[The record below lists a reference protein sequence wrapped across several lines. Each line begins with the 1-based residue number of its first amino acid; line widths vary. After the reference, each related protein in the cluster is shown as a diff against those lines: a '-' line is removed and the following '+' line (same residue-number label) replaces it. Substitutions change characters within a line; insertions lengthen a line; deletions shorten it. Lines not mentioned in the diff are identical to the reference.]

1 MSDARAIEAVT
12 ETLRSLVDVGVKQVD
27 SGAVAVARPPDRVGD
42 AQFDMMVNLFLFQ
55 AAVEGSLRNEPPFD
69 LAPGEMGQPALPLV
83 LHYLVTPYVK
93 DGNDVEAH
101 RMLGG
106 AVRILHEHSWL
117 KRSDLAAIAPYSN
130 VSQQVDQIRIT
141 WRGIDEKDIYSLW
154 STFQTPYRLS
164 AAFEV
169 RVVLIDSR
177 VGAKTPLPVLT
188 RGSDD
193 RGPQVRGDVVM
204 PFPTLSAAVP
214 AGDEPSALPGE
225 RVTLEGHHLSSL
237 ASVTVRLTHPL
248 LAAPVTVTPV
258 AADVADTA
266 IVFQLPQDPASFPA
280 GFYSV
285 SAVHTDES
293 GVEQTTNE
301 VPLAVAPRITSP
313 MPITVAR
320 NANGTAVVSLAVAPQ
335 VRVEQQAYLL
345 LGDRSVKAT
354 AITQPSSTLEFRV
367 LKANPATYAVRL
379 RVAGLD
385 TRLVDRSTSPP
396 TFDHD
401 ATVTVTP

>member
-12 ETLRSLVDVGVKQVD
+12 ETLRSLVDIGVKQVE
-27 SGAVAVARPPDRVGD
+27 SAGVAVARPPDRVGD
-42 AQFDMMVNLFLFQ
+42 AQFDMMVNLFLFE
-55 AAVEGSLRNEPPFD
+55 AVVEGSLRNEPPFD
-69 LAPGEMGQPALPLV
+69 LAPGETGQPALPLV

-117 KRSDLAAIAPYSN
+117 TRADLAAIAPYSN

-141 WRGIDEKDIYSLW
+141 GRGIDEKDIYSLW
-154 STFQTPYRLS
+154 SSFQTPYRLS

-169 RVVLIDSR
+169 RAVLIDSR

-204 PFPTLSAAVP
+204 PFPTLKAAVA

-225 RVTLEGHHLSSL
+225 RVTLEGHHLSDL
-237 ASVTVRLTHPL
+237 TSVEVRLTHPL
-248 LAAPVTVTPV
+248 VTTPVTVTPV
-258 AADVADTA
+258 PTDVADTA
-266 IVFQLPQDPASFPA
+266 IVFELPQDATSFPA

-285 SAVHTDES
+285 AVVYTDAT
-293 GVEQTTNE
+293 GDEQGTNE
-301 VPLAVAPRITSP
+301 VPLAVAPRITSA
-313 MPITVAR
+313 MPITVGR
-320 NANGTAVVSLAVAPQ
+320 NANGTAVVSLDVEPEVQ
-335 VRVEQQAYLL
+335 VGQLAQLL

-354 AITQPSSTLEFRV
+354 TITQPSGTLEFRV
-367 LKANPATYAVRL
+367 GNAAPDTYAVRL
-379 RVAGLD
+379 RVAGID
-385 TRLVDRSTSPP
+385 TRLVDRSTTPP
-396 TFDHD
+396 TFDPD
-401 ATVTVTP
+401 ATVTVTG